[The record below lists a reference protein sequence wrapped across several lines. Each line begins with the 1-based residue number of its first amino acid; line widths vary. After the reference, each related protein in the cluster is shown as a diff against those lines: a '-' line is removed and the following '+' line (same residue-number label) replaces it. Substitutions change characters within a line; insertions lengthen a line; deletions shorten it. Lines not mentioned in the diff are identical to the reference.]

1 MTSRTQQINY
11 KGKVIFMMDFS
22 NLRDKQEIQELISE
36 SAMFIRSQPRGSVLT
51 FTNLSGMFFNNE
63 VRDLFSNF
71 LKGNKPY
78 VKGGAVIGLNGL
90 QQIVYNGLMKLT
102 GRDIKSF
109 SNDISAKDWLVGMN

>member
-1 MTSRTQQINY
+1 MASRTQQINY

>member
-1 MTSRTQQINY
+1 MASRTQQINY

-22 NLRDKQEIQELISE
+22 NLKDKNEIQELISE
-36 SAMFIRSQPRGSVLT
+36 SIIFIRSQPRGSLLT

-71 LKGNKPY
+71 LRGNKPY
-78 VKGGAVIGLNGL
+78 VKGGAVVGLSGL

-109 SNDISAKDWLVGMN
+109 SNDLSAKEWLVGMN

>member
-22 NLRDKQEIQELISE
+22 NLKDKNEIQELISE
-36 SAMFIRSQPRGSVLT
+36 SIIFIRSQPRGSLLT

-63 VRDLFSNF
+63 VRDLFTNF

-78 VKGGAVIGLNGL
+78 IKGGAVVGLNGL

-109 SNDISAKDWLVGMN
+109 SNDLSAKEWLVGMN